1 MFGFAKRAKNLY
13 VASFNFN
20 LLYTVGLR
28 DCKTLQGRQPLASFY
43 ESHLLQIRVES
54 SPQLVFYARWS
65 SLSALAWFFMDS
77 WFASQNTSRNPFCV
91 IDPNCSLR
99 HQLSG
104 VWGQFTSVSVR
115 EAAPLDG
122 LDRNFASAWNELG
135 FKGEKA
141 VKKAQKVW
149 IANWYSGAT
158 VGPWLKQQT
167 YLGAG
172 GDRGVVVQQD
182 QIAVPQTLLNS
193 KYFQAV
199 NRIDNQEQYRHCLLA
214 IVLTWFKRVRWKMG
228 FCRLWWVWY
237 SSLAMDMWPQVPL
250 RQRNHAPGVT
260 NTVVLAMCV

>member
-1 MFGFAKRAKNLY
+1 M
-13 VASFNFN
+13 
-20 LLYTVGLR
+20 
-28 DCKTLQGRQPLASFY
+28 
-43 ESHLLQIRVES
+43 E
-54 SPQLVFYARWS
+54 QLVCS
-65 SLSALAWFFMDS
+65 AWFFMDS
-77 WFASQNTSRNPFCV
+77 WFASQNTSRNPFCG

-135 FKGEKA
+135 WKGEKA

-260 NTVVLAMCV
+260 NTVVLAMCA